1 MEQSGKPACIG
12 CVAGCS
18 AQLHCRR
25 GQVGQLYGVC
35 TCVAVRDGIMYS
47 IYIYIVH
54 IHMHARMY
62 MHILLP
68 LIPRFLGCSCIC
80 APPKVEAL
88 GPKQVRLLRSRR
100 LAGSQPNVRGY
111 LDVRDARVE
120 EKKEPLRSFNLCC
133 NEQDF

>member
-35 TCVAVRDGIMYS
+35 TCVAVRDCTLY
-47 IYIYIVH
+47 YIYRIYS
-54 IHMHARMY
+54 MHLCTC

-68 LIPRFLGCSCIC
+68 LIPSFLGCSCIC
-80 APPKVEAL
+80 APPRVEAL